1 MLALANQMLALVRR
15 DCHLF
20 CAWLFCLPGLHLSGC
35 LDFQRGPGWIFS
47 SHVRARPTMVSENLN
62 DRFKGA
68 KSFILSKLARCRDPK
83 AAYVG
88 GMACGRHTG

>member
-20 CAWLFCLPGLHLSGC
+20 CAWLFCLLGLHLSGC
-35 LDFQRGPGWIFS
+35 LDFQRGPGQLWSLKTLMIRLKVPS
-47 SHVRARPTMVSENLN
+47 PGSGT
-62 DRFKGA
+62 